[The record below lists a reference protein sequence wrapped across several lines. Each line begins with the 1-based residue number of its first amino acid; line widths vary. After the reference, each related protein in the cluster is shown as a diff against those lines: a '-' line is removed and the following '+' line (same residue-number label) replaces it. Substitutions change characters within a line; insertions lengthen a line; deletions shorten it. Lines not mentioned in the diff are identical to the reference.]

1 MRTVNSRKG
10 LLIRSIYNL
19 LEYIALKK
27 VDIVISTDRITE
39 QFYISI
45 YPWIKTKIRVL
56 PTGVNTSV
64 FKIIDK
70 NQCRELLGL
79 DKESKILMYIGRI
92 EPPKRIY
99 DIIIAFKHVNTNYSK
114 SRLIIIGDGVQL
126 NEIRQLVKNN
136 NLEKSVMLVGAIMR
150 QELPLWINA
159 ADVTILYSHNE
170 GSPLSIKESLA
181 CGVPVIANKVGDVE
195 DVIKNGINGFIIEQ
209 EDNIAISKI
218 IERAL
223 YEYQFDSEV
232 CVNSILRYSIDE
244 INKKIESV
252 YSEL

>member
-70 NQCRELLGL
+70 NQC
-79 DKESKILMYIGRI
+79 
-92 EPPKRIY
+92 
-99 DIIIAFKHVNTNYSK
+99 
-114 SRLIIIGDGVQL
+114 
-126 NEIRQLVKNN
+126 
-136 NLEKSVMLVGAIMR
+136 
-150 QELPLWINA
+150 
-159 ADVTILYSHNE
+159 
-170 GSPLSIKESLA
+170 
-181 CGVPVIANKVGDVE
+181 
-195 DVIKNGINGFIIEQ
+195 
-209 EDNIAISKI
+209 
-218 IERAL
+218 
-223 YEYQFDSEV
+223 
-232 CVNSILRYSIDE
+232 
-244 INKKIESV
+244 
-252 YSEL
+252 